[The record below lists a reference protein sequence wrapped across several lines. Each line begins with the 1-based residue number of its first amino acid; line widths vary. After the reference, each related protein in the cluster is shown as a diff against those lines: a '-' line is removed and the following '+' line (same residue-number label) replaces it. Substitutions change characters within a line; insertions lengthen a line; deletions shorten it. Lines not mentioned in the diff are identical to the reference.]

1 MMLGLRGIG
10 DDGDDVTDQPIYIT
24 YDPNTVPETSGGTPY
39 VAGSELPYTDIVG
52 QTEPLAPC
60 SSLGPLPCGTTGP
73 VNCDATNG
81 GPTYASCL
89 PASGSG
95 APASGSSANGIVVVA
110 AIAVFAIFA
119 MEAFK

>member
-81 GPTYASCL
+81 GPTYASC
-89 PASGSG
+89 PG